1 MVLFVYGDIPGGSL
15 VNQVVST
22 SAKPS
27 SVLEHPTWRT
37 ELSRDGHL
45 SLSPQNSHPAR
56 RRENCLVEYHADQ
69 NNLEAAQQFAEMAGV
84 SADKASQLKLSA
96 SMGFTM
102 AYRPGSS
109 DVDVLSHSFDNDIF
123 LKGVPE
129 YQPHS
134 SHTVLDVGA
143 HIGDFSLL
151 ISQRVAR
158 VYSVEARRETFGLLK
173 TNLFLNNA
181 TNVIADHMALSDKN
195 GFCRLYLATE
205 GESWGDSTTFD
216 FNGSAESVSS
226 VTLQRY
232 LFERNIPR
240 VDFAKFN
247 CEGAEFPILM
257 SADPSTLSKFETM
270 LVLYHCDLVTGV
282 SERMLH
288 EKLGQCGFTTSTRNR
303 SEDRGW
309 MIATRA

>member
-1 MVLFVYGDIPGGSL
+1 MV
-15 VNQVVST
+15 
-22 SAKPS
+22 
-27 SVLEHPTWRT
+27 
-37 ELSRDGHL
+37 
-45 SLSPQNSHPAR
+45 
-56 RRENCLVEYHADQ
+56 HADRT
-69 NNLEAAQQFAEMAGV
+69 NLEAIQQFAEMAGV
-84 SADKASQLKLSA
+84 SAERAGLLRLKT
-96 SMGFTM
+96 SMGYSI

-109 DVDVLSHSFDNDIF
+109 DVDVLSHSFEDDIF

-151 ISQRVAR
+151 VSRRVAR
-158 VYSVEARRETFGLLK
+158 VYSIEARRETFALLK

-181 TNVIADHMALSDKN
+181 TNVIADHVALSDEN

-216 FNGSAESVSS
+216 FNGSAENVSS

-257 SADPSTLSKFETM
+257 SADHATLSKFETM
-270 LVLYHCDLVTGV
+270 LVLYHCDLVSGS

-288 EKLGQCGFTTSTRNR
+288 EKLGQCGFKTSTRNR

-309 MIATRA
+309 MIATRG

>member
-1 MVLFVYGDIPGGSL
+1 M
-15 VNQVVST
+15 
-22 SAKPS
+22 
-27 SVLEHPTWRT
+27 
-37 ELSRDGHL
+37 
-45 SLSPQNSHPAR
+45 
-56 RRENCLVEYHADQ
+56 ENHSDQ
-69 NNLEAAQQFAEMAGV
+69 NNLEAIQQFAELAGV
-84 SADKASQLKLSA
+84 GAQKAGLLKLKT
-96 SMGFTM
+96 SMGFSV
-102 AYRPGSS
+102 AYRPASS
-109 DVDVLSHSFDNDIF
+109 DVDVLSHSFEDDIF

-129 YQPHS
+129 YQPNS

-151 ISQRVAR
+151 MSRRVAR
-158 VYSVEARRETFGLLK
+158 VYSIEARRETFALLK
-173 TNLFLNNA
+173 TNLFVNNV
-181 TNVIADHMALSDKN
+181 TNVIADHVALSDKN

-216 FNGSAESVSS
+216 FNGSAENVSC

-257 SADPSTLSKFETM
+257 SADQSTLSRFETL
-270 LVLYHCDLVTGV
+270 LVLYHCDLVNGA

-309 MIATRA
+309 MIATRT